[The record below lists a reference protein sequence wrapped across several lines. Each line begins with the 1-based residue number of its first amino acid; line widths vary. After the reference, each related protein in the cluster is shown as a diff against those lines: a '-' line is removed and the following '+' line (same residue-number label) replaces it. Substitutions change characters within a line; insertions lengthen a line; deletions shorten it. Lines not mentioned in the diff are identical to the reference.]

1 MGLLEEISR
10 RMQPGWNPGMAES
23 PAPDEASTNPLMML
37 AQRAGLLAAPPAPI
51 APVVMPA
58 PRPAGAPAPVATD
71 ISAAARLPVP
81 DISEPSPSPSSD
93 SSSMF
98 GRLGGGLMD
107 GLSKNSNA
115 LLAIGAGFAGA
126 PNIGQAISRASAAVI
141 PAHAADVKQQL
152 TQQSQTYGTKALID
166 AGVPAQQAIAAAG
179 DPELK
184 KALIQNY
191 IVDRK
196 AELKQIGVDQY
207 GQPRFGVFDPFSK
220 KIEPVKTGFEGADN
234 ASTVD
239 ALVEAG
245 VPKNLA
251 LAAQR
256 SPDIM
261 KSVTANYLNDR
272 KGELKEIGVD
282 RYGNKIWGIFDPFT
296 KKISPVSSSMDD
308 AASPLPRNA
317 ISTPPSPVAGTSG
330 TTDISSRQQIKVI
343 GKDRYGE
350 DIRGIFDPDT
360 GKVTP
365 LPSNPLGRTVNSDT
379 DNTGPAFLEILKED
393 DPAYA
398 RQVEAVI
405 NGDAPFPTGKQA
417 QTPLGRKIIQDVL
430 TVEPG
435 SSVSDFATRQGVRK
449 DYASGNAAKVTKA
462 VNTAITHGAGL
473 EKAISDLHNFSFAP
487 GILNTATGAI
497 KKQYD
502 TKYQAARKE
511 FETNAE
517 NYVRE
522 LDFAISG
529 GRPTVSGAAHQR
541 SAFDINAS
549 PEENMASLRKSIEL
563 LKGRLDSHAE
573 GFNKGMRTNREGMDF
588 VDPTNKRVF
597 QHLLGE
603 TAPAP
608 AAATPAIPP
617 PLLSVGKSTVI
628 NGVTIKRLD

>member
-1 MGLLEEISR
+1 MGLLEDILGRIRGGMPPDMFSGLPADQAQYGQPPISPVNGQTETA
-10 RMQPGWNPGMAES
+10 MPSSPFGAQAGMIPGGATS
-23 PAPDEASTNPLMML
+23 IPL
-37 AQRAGLLAAPPAPI
+37 
-51 APVVMPA
+51 PA
-58 PRPAGAPAPVATD
+58 PRPASIPSSIDISSSARSPAPDIAPA
-71 ISAAARLPVP
+71 
-81 DISEPSPSPSSD
+81 SEP
-93 SSSMF
+93 SMF
-98 GRLGGGLMD
+98 GRLGTGIMN
-107 GLSKNSNA
+107 GLSNNSNA
-115 LLAIGAGFAGA
+115 LLALGAGFAGA

-152 TQQSQTYGTKALID
+152 DLQSRSYGTEALRA
-166 AGVPAQQAIAAAG
+166 AGVPLQQAIAAAG

-196 AELKQIGVDQY
+196 SELKQIGVDQY

-261 KSVTANYLNDR
+261 KSVTANYLSDR

-282 RYGNKIWGIFDPFT
+282 RYGNKIMGVFDPFT
-296 KKISPVSSSMDD
+296 KKITPVATGLETTVSASAGDGPASSGVPPASGNTDVSS
-308 AASPLPRNA
+308 AAR
-317 ISTPPSPVAGTSG
+317 PPN
-330 TTDISSRQQIKVI
+330 
-343 GKDRYGE
+343 
-350 DIRGIFDPDT
+350 
-360 GKVTP
+360 
-365 LPSNPLGRTVNSDT
+365 SNPL
-379 DNTGPAFLEILKED
+379 TGPVTAENDITGPDYMERLQEA

-398 RQVEAVI
+398 RQVDAI
-405 NGDAPFPTGKQA
+405 LKGDSPFPTGRQA
-417 QTPLGRKIIQDVL
+417 QTPLGRKLIQDVL

-435 SSVSDFATRQGVRK
+435 SSASDFATRQGVRK

-473 EKAISDLHNFSFAP
+473 EKAIADLHNFSVMP
-487 GILNTATGAI
+487 SMLNSATGLV
-497 KKQYD
+497 KKQFS
-502 TKYQAARKE
+502 TEYQKARKE

-549 PEENMASLRKSIEL
+549 PEENMASLHKSIEL

-573 GFNKGMRTNREGMDF
+573 GFNKGMRTQREGVDF
-588 VDPTNKRVF
+588 VDPTNRQIYKR
-597 QHLLGE
+597 LLGE
-603 TAPAP
+603 TDAHASATAAAPPLHAVPKPGRYVYDAASGKMVPAP
-608 AAATPAIPP
+608 
-617 PLLSVGKSTVI
+617 
-628 NGVTIKRLD
+628 